1 MFRKI
6 SLHCVLNLCK
16 NKIDID
22 VPTSLDIN
30 QKMEKSR
37 ICENSLDENILIPS
51 QYKSLQKIL
60 DSIFK
65 IPVTIV
71 RTGNKIDAA
80 L

>member
-1 MFRKI
+1 MPK
-6 SLHCVLNLCK
+6 NL
-16 NKIDID
+16 D
-22 VPTSLDIN
+22 VN

-37 ICENSLDENILIPS
+37 MCENSIDENISIPS

-80 L
+80 I